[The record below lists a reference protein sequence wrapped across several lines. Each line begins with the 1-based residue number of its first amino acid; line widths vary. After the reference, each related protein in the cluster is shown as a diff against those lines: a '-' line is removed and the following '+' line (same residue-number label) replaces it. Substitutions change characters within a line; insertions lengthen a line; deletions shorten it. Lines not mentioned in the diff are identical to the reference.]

1 MITVLFTV
9 NIDLKPARIFFP
21 RIASRWISNNIAF
34 ILSFFRNVVS
44 ESNQIDSLKNVQD
57 DTKTLYVFVRTKLY
71 SRSNKFSFSQA
82 LFQITYQLTVCT
94 KYKTYTLVKMSKL
107 QSKTMNSF

>member
-44 ESNQIDSLKNVQD
+44 ESNQINSLKNAQD
-57 DTKTLYVFVRTKLY
+57 DPFFRHIFRIIAILNNCLRGKEKGKGNT
-71 SRSNKFSFSQA
+71 
-82 LFQITYQLTVCT
+82 ITVAT
-94 KYKTYTLVKMSKL
+94 
-107 QSKTMNSF
+107 

>member
-44 ESNQIDSLKNVQD
+44 ESNQIDSLKNAQD
-57 DTKTLYVFVRTKLY
+57 DPKD
-71 SRSNKFSFSQA
+71 SN
-82 LFQITYQLTVCT
+82 CR
-94 KYKTYTLVKMSKL
+94 YKMAVLEKDG
-107 QSKTMNSF
+107 NA